1 MKQSP
6 SILPNALSLLT
17 LVGGVATAAPAT
29 AQHQKT
35 IDTAE
40 ASNVTALAQTNQKLA
55 TSPDRSGQNLVSA
68 RKINETTIELLNNQQ
83 QRITLDFYGN
93 GIFRLYLDPAGRAP
107 HNPEATPAADIL
119 VENPRRGV
127 KSLDLKGDANNF
139 TVTTPQVTLVF
150 DRATGGFVVKKASG
164 EEVFQSLT
172 APTFDKDG
180 THLTLANHDGEYFYG
195 GGVQN
200 GRFSHHCH

>member
-17 LVGGVATAAPAT
+17 LVGGVATTAPAT

-55 TSPDRSGQNLVSA
+55 TSPDHSGQNLVSA

-139 TVTTPQVTLVF
+139 TVTTPQVTL
-150 DRATGGFVVKKASG
+150 TK
-164 EEVFQSLT
+164 T
-172 APTFDKDG
+172 A
-180 THLTLANHDGEYFYG
+180 LTLHWQITTESISMEVVCKTAVSRIVDK
-195 GGVQN
+195 
-200 GRFSHHCH
+200 